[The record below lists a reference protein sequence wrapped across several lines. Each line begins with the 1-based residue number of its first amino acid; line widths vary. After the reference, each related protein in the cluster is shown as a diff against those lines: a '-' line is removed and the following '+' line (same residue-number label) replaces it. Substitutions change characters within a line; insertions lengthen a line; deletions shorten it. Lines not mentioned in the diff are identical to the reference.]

1 MDLEKLSIKEIDA
14 LSEKLY
20 TLKREKL
27 EEERRDFIEKLIAT
41 LETAA
46 NDWDLFEAYGDET
59 FSVNFLIDR
68 LREYLYY

>member
-1 MDLEKLSIKEIDA
+1 MDLEKLSIEEIDA
-14 LSEKLY
+14 LSEKLS

-27 EEERRDFIEKLIAT
+27 EEARRDFIKKLIAT
-41 LETAA
+41 LETAT